1 MGVGK
6 MPIDLIVQGCLKPLI
21 CEYTISVKG
30 IKVKYSKMQY
40 DYEKDIGFRL
50 FHCSEWLGGAASL
63 MDQLEKSR
71 ARERERNNCIS
82 KEKVGVN
89 SYSMKQAGAETRK
102 LTDISKF
109 MYLWEGSFSPG
120 NINVKKWNCC

>member
-6 MPIDLIVQGCLKPLI
+6 MPIDLIAQGCLKSLI
-21 CEYTISVKG
+21 CEYTIFVKD
-30 IKVKYSKMQY
+30 IKVKYSKMWY
-40 DYEKDIGFRL
+40 DYEKNIGSRL

-71 ARERERNNCIS
+71 EKERNNCIS

-89 SYSMKQAGAETRK
+89 SYSMKQVGAETRK

-109 MYLWEGSFSPG
+109 MYLREGSFSPG